1 MYGERVDTRFEFVG
15 EGVVNHAMACDPALP
30 LERVSY
36 NIDSEMRFSARPMS
50 GVAFML
56 VGFVEHLQAQR
67 SEGLSEFP

>member
-30 LERVSY
+30 LERVSH
-36 NIDSEMRFSARPMS
+36 NIDPKMRFSARPMS

-56 VGFVEHLQAQR
+56 MGFVEHLQASW
-67 SEGLSEFP
+67 SEGLSELL